1 MRTLVT
7 CLLAGTL
14 AAGAAA
20 ARAQDAPASTPTLR
34 PLCPDRPGKGT
45 APCTVDRG
53 RWQLEVDAADYT
65 RQSAGGST
73 TTSWVLASP
82 ELKYGLTD
90 DLDLEAS
97 FAPFSHVST
106 RTAPGGPRQTL
117 TGVGDLF
124 LRAKLSLT
132 GNSQDALG
140 LAIEPYVKA
149 PTASNGIGNGAW
161 EGGVLAPVSLNL
173 PHGWSLA
180 ATPEA
185 DLALD
190 ASGPGRHVA
199 LQLPVGLGHAIGPV
213 AASVELWTQQDF
225 DPAGTTRQYS
235 VDLAAA
241 WQPAGQPDLQL
252 DAGVNLG
259 LNAATP
265 DVQIYAGVS
274 RRF

>member
-1 MRTLVT
+1 VRKLTA
-7 CLLAGTL
+7 CALAGATTIL
-14 AAGAAA
+14 AGQAC
-20 ARAQDAPASTPTLR
+20 AQEAPAAQPTLR

-53 RWQLEVDAADYT
+53 RWQLEVDGADYT
-65 RQSAGGST
+65 RQSAGGAVT
-73 TTSWVLASP
+73 TTWVLASP

-97 FAPFSHVST
+97 FAPFNRVSS
-106 RTAPGGPRQTL
+106 RPAPNAPKRTL

-124 LRAKLSLT
+124 LRAKLNLT
-132 GNSQDALG
+132 GNSQGALG

-149 PTASNGIGNGAW
+149 PTARDGIGDGAW
-161 EGGVLAPVSLNL
+161 EEGVLAPVSLNL

-185 DLALD
+185 DLVLD
-190 ASGPGRHVA
+190 AAGAGRHVA

-265 DVQIYAGVS
+265 DVQVYAGLS